1 MSEISRVALF
11 GKLGP
16 IAYKAVEGATVFC
29 KLRGNPYVELVHW
42 IHQIMQ
48 HDDTDLH
55 RIIRRFE
62 LNPSKLAADMTAAL
76 DRLAASL
83 AKEIADIRDDLLTQI
98 DGLTAESQA
107 AKAALAAKVAELDNA
122 VARVESFSDEL
133 DANDAPAPTD
143 PETPADPEQPE
154 EPVDPE
160 PGDGEPTD
168 PETPANPEQ
177 PSEPQP
183 EPEQP
188 VDPDAPVQ

>member
-1 MSEISRVALF
+1 MANQHTLTIRLSQ
-11 GKLGP
+11 
-16 IAYKAVEGATVFC
+16 ATERQ
-29 KLRGNPYVELVHW
+29 LLVH
-42 IHQIMQ
+42 IASRMENHM
-48 HDDTDLH
+48 
-55 RIIRRFE
+55 
-62 LNPSKLAADMTAAL
+62 ADMTAAL

-107 AKAALAAKVAELDNA
+107 AKDALAAKVAELDNA

-168 PETPANPEQ
+168 PEQ

-188 VDPDAPVQ
+188 VDPDVPVQ

>member
-1 MSEISRVALF
+1 MANQHTLTIQLSQ
-11 GKLGP
+11 
-16 IAYKAVEGATVFC
+16 ATERQ
-29 KLRGNPYVELVHW
+29 LLVHVASRMET
-42 IHQIMQ
+42 HM
-48 HDDTDLH
+48 
-55 RIIRRFE
+55 
-62 LNPSKLAADMTAAL
+62 ADMTAAL

-83 AKEIADIRDDLLTQI
+83 AKEIADIRDDLLSQI

-107 AKAALAAKVAELDNA
+107 AKDALAAKVAELDGA

-168 PETPANPEQ
+168 PEQ

-188 VDPDAPVQ
+188 VDPDVPVQ

>member
-1 MSEISRVALF
+1 MANQHTLTIHLSQ
-11 GKLGP
+11 
-16 IAYKAVEGATVFC
+16 ATERQ
-29 KLRGNPYVELVHW
+29 LLVH
-42 IHQIMQ
+42 IASRMENHM
-48 HDDTDLH
+48 
-55 RIIRRFE
+55 
-62 LNPSKLAADMTAAL
+62 ADIL

-107 AKAALAAKVAELDNA
+107 AKDALAAKVAELDNA

-133 DANDAPAPTD
+133 DANDAPAP
-143 PETPADPEQPE
+143 AGPEQPE

>member
-1 MSEISRVALF
+1 MANQHTLTIQLSQ
-11 GKLGP
+11 
-16 IAYKAVEGATVFC
+16 ATERQ
-29 KLRGNPYVELVHW
+29 LLVHVASRMET
-42 IHQIMQ
+42 HM
-48 HDDTDLH
+48 
-55 RIIRRFE
+55 
-62 LNPSKLAADMTAAL
+62 ADMTAAL

-83 AKEIADIRDDLLTQI
+83 AKEIADIRDELLTQI

-107 AKAALAAKVAELDNA
+107 AKDALAAKVAELDNA

-177 PSEPQP
+177 HSEPQP

>member
-1 MSEISRVALF
+1 MANQHTLTIQLSQATKRQLLAHVASRM
-11 GKLGP
+11 
-16 IAYKAVEGATVFC
+16 ET
-29 KLRGNPYVELVHW
+29 H
-42 IHQIMQ
+42 M
-48 HDDTDLH
+48 
-55 RIIRRFE
+55 
-62 LNPSKLAADMTAAL
+62 ADMTAAL

-107 AKAALAAKVAELDNA
+107 AKDALAAKVAELDNA

-143 PETPADPEQPE
+143 PEAPADPEQPE

-183 EPEQP
+183 EPDQP
-188 VDPDAPVQ
+188 VDPNAPVQ

>member
-1 MSEISRVALF
+1 MANQHTLTIPLSQ
-11 GKLGP
+11 
-16 IAYKAVEGATVFC
+16 ATERQ
-29 KLRGNPYVELVHW
+29 LLVHVASRMET
-42 IHQIMQ
+42 HM
-48 HDDTDLH
+48 
-55 RIIRRFE
+55 
-62 LNPSKLAADMTAAL
+62 ADMTAAL

-107 AKAALAAKVAELDNA
+107 AKDALAAKVAELDNA

-143 PETPADPEQPE
+143 PETPSGPEQPE

-168 PETPANPEQ
+168 PEQ

-183 EPEQP
+183 DPEQP
-188 VDPDAPVQ
+188 VDPDVPVQ

>member
-1 MSEISRVALF
+1 MANQHTLTIPLSQ
-11 GKLGP
+11 
-16 IAYKAVEGATVFC
+16 ATERQ
-29 KLRGNPYVELVHW
+29 LLVH
-42 IHQIMQ
+42 IASRMENHM
-48 HDDTDLH
+48 
-55 RIIRRFE
+55 
-62 LNPSKLAADMTAAL
+62 ADMTAAL

-83 AKEIADIRDDLLTQI
+83 AKEIADIRDDLLTPI

-107 AKAALAAKVAELDNA
+107 AKDALAAKVAELDNA

-183 EPEQP
+183 EPDQP
-188 VDPDAPVQ
+188 VDPNAPLQ

>member
-1 MSEISRVALF
+1 MANQHTLTIRLSQ
-11 GKLGP
+11 
-16 IAYKAVEGATVFC
+16 ATERQ
-29 KLRGNPYVELVHW
+29 LLVH
-42 IHQIMQ
+42 IASRMETHM
-48 HDDTDLH
+48 
-55 RIIRRFE
+55 
-62 LNPSKLAADMTAAL
+62 ADMTAAL

-160 PGDGEPTD
+160 PTD

>member
-1 MSEISRVALF
+1 MANQHTLTIQLSQ
-11 GKLGP
+11 
-16 IAYKAVEGATVFC
+16 ATQRQ
-29 KLRGNPYVELVHW
+29 LLVH
-42 IHQIMQ
+42 IASRMENHM
-48 HDDTDLH
+48 
-55 RIIRRFE
+55 
-62 LNPSKLAADMTAAL
+62 ADMTAAL

-107 AKAALAAKVAELDNA
+107 AKDALAAKVAELDNA

-177 PSEPQP
+177 TSEPQP

>member
-1 MSEISRVALF
+1 MANQHTLTIPLSQ
-11 GKLGP
+11 
-16 IAYKAVEGATVFC
+16 ATERQ
-29 KLRGNPYVELVHW
+29 LLVH
-42 IHQIMQ
+42 IASRMETHM
-48 HDDTDLH
+48 
-55 RIIRRFE
+55 
-62 LNPSKLAADMTAAL
+62 ADMTAAL

-107 AKAALAAKVAELDNA
+107 AKDALAAKAAELDNA

-168 PETPANPEQ
+168 PEQT
-177 PSEPQP
+177 SEPQP
-183 EPEQP
+183 EPDQP
-188 VDPDAPVQ
+188 VDPNAPVQ

>member
-1 MSEISRVALF
+1 M
-11 GKLGP
+11 
-16 IAYKAVEGATVFC
+16 
-29 KLRGNPYVELVHW
+29 
-42 IHQIMQ
+42 
-48 HDDTDLH
+48 
-55 RIIRRFE
+55 
-62 LNPSKLAADMTAAL
+62 ADMTAAL

-183 EPEQP
+183 EPDQP
-188 VDPDAPVQ
+188 VDPNAPVQ

>member
-1 MSEISRVALF
+1 MANQHTLTIQLSQ
-11 GKLGP
+11 
-16 IAYKAVEGATVFC
+16 ATERQ
-29 KLRGNPYVELVHW
+29 LLVHVASRMET
-42 IHQIMQ
+42 HM
-48 HDDTDLH
+48 
-55 RIIRRFE
+55 
-62 LNPSKLAADMTAAL
+62 ADMTAAL

-107 AKAALAAKVAELDNA
+107 AKDALAAKVAELDNA

-188 VDPDAPVQ
+188 VGPDAPVQ

>member
-1 MSEISRVALF
+1 MANQHTLTIPLSQ
-11 GKLGP
+11 
-16 IAYKAVEGATVFC
+16 ATERQ
-29 KLRGNPYVELVHW
+29 LLVHVASRMEN
-42 IHQIMQ
+42 HM
-48 HDDTDLH
+48 
-55 RIIRRFE
+55 
-62 LNPSKLAADMTAAL
+62 AGMTAAL

-107 AKAALAAKVAELDNA
+107 AKDALAAKVAELDNA

-177 PSEPQP
+177 HSEPQP

>member
-1 MSEISRVALF
+1 MANQHTLTIPLSQ
-11 GKLGP
+11 
-16 IAYKAVEGATVFC
+16 ATERQ
-29 KLRGNPYVELVHW
+29 LLVH
-42 IHQIMQ
+42 IASRMENHMA
-48 HDDTDLH
+48 LV
-55 RIIRRFE
+55 
-62 LNPSKLAADMTAAL
+62 AAAL

-98 DGLTAESQA
+98 DGLTAESQ
-107 AKAALAAKVAELDNA
+107 AAKVAELDNA

>member
-1 MSEISRVALF
+1 MANQHTLTITLSQ
-11 GKLGP
+11 
-16 IAYKAVEGATVFC
+16 ATERQ
-29 KLRGNPYVELVHW
+29 LLVH
-42 IHQIMQ
+42 IASRMENHM
-48 HDDTDLH
+48 
-55 RIIRRFE
+55 
-62 LNPSKLAADMTAAL
+62 ADMTAAL

-107 AKAALAAKVAELDNA
+107 AKDALAAKVAELDNA

-188 VDPDAPVQ
+188 VGPDAPVQ

>member
-1 MSEISRVALF
+1 MANQHTLTIHLSQ
-11 GKLGP
+11 
-16 IAYKAVEGATVFC
+16 ATERQ
-29 KLRGNPYVELVHW
+29 LLVH
-42 IHQIMQ
+42 IASRMETHM
-48 HDDTDLH
+48 
-55 RIIRRFE
+55 
-62 LNPSKLAADMTAAL
+62 ADMTAAL

-107 AKAALAAKVAELDNA
+107 AKDALAAKVAELDNA

-168 PETPANPEQ
+168 PEQ

-183 EPEQP
+183 DPEQP
-188 VDPDAPVQ
+188 VDPDVPVQ

>member
-1 MSEISRVALF
+1 MANQHTLTIQLSQ
-11 GKLGP
+11 
-16 IAYKAVEGATVFC
+16 ATERQ
-29 KLRGNPYVELVHW
+29 LLVH
-42 IHQIMQ
+42 IASRMETHM
-48 HDDTDLH
+48 
-55 RIIRRFE
+55 
-62 LNPSKLAADMTAAL
+62 ADMTAAL

-98 DGLTAESQA
+98 DRLTAESQA
-107 AKAALAAKVAELDNA
+107 AKDALAAKVAELDNA

-133 DANDAPAPTD
+133 DANDAPAP
-143 PETPADPEQPE
+143 AGPEQPE

-188 VDPDAPVQ
+188 VDPDAPIQ

>member
-1 MSEISRVALF
+1 MANQHTLTIPLSQ
-11 GKLGP
+11 
-16 IAYKAVEGATVFC
+16 ATERQ
-29 KLRGNPYVELVHW
+29 LLVH
-42 IHQIMQ
+42 IASRMETHM
-48 HDDTDLH
+48 
-55 RIIRRFE
+55 
-62 LNPSKLAADMTAAL
+62 ADMTAAL

-107 AKAALAAKVAELDNA
+107 AKDALAAKVAELDNA

-168 PETPANPEQ
+168 PEQ

-183 EPEQP
+183 DPEQP
-188 VDPDAPVQ
+188 VDPNAPVQ

>member
-1 MSEISRVALF
+1 MANQHTLTIRLSQATERQLLVHVASRV
-11 GKLGP
+11 
-16 IAYKAVEGATVFC
+16 ET
-29 KLRGNPYVELVHW
+29 H
-42 IHQIMQ
+42 M
-48 HDDTDLH
+48 
-55 RIIRRFE
+55 
-62 LNPSKLAADMTAAL
+62 ADMTAAL

-107 AKAALAAKVAELDNA
+107 AKDALAAKVAELDNA

>member
-1 MSEISRVALF
+1 MANQHTLTIPLSQ
-11 GKLGP
+11 
-16 IAYKAVEGATVFC
+16 ATERQ
-29 KLRGNPYVELVHW
+29 LLVHVASRMET
-42 IHQIMQ
+42 HM
-48 HDDTDLH
+48 
-55 RIIRRFE
+55 
-62 LNPSKLAADMTAAL
+62 ADMTAAL

-83 AKEIADIRDDLLTQI
+83 AKEIADIRDDLLSQI

-133 DANDAPAPTD
+133 DGNDAPAPTD

-168 PETPANPEQ
+168 PEQ

-183 EPEQP
+183 DPEQP
-188 VDPDAPVQ
+188 VDPNAPVQ

>member
-1 MSEISRVALF
+1 MANQHTLTIRLSQ
-11 GKLGP
+11 
-16 IAYKAVEGATVFC
+16 ATERQ
-29 KLRGNPYVELVHW
+29 LLVH
-42 IHQIMQ
+42 IASRMETHM
-48 HDDTDLH
+48 
-55 RIIRRFE
+55 
-62 LNPSKLAADMTAAL
+62 ADMTAAL

-107 AKAALAAKVAELDNA
+107 AKDALAAKVAELDNA

-168 PETPANPEQ
+168 PETPANPEH

>member
-1 MSEISRVALF
+1 MANQHTLTIQLSQATERQLLAHIASRM
-11 GKLGP
+11 
-16 IAYKAVEGATVFC
+16 ET
-29 KLRGNPYVELVHW
+29 H
-42 IHQIMQ
+42 M
-48 HDDTDLH
+48 
-55 RIIRRFE
+55 
-62 LNPSKLAADMTAAL
+62 ADMTAAL

-107 AKAALAAKVAELDNA
+107 AKDALAAKVAELDNA

>member
-1 MSEISRVALF
+1 MANQHTLTIPLSQ
-11 GKLGP
+11 
-16 IAYKAVEGATVFC
+16 ATERQ
-29 KLRGNPYVELVHW
+29 LLVH
-42 IHQIMQ
+42 IASRMENHM
-48 HDDTDLH
+48 
-55 RIIRRFE
+55 
-62 LNPSKLAADMTAAL
+62 ADMTAAL
-76 DRLAASL
+76 DHLAASL

-107 AKAALAAKVAELDNA
+107 AKDALAAKVAELDGA

-188 VDPDAPVQ
+188 VDPDAPIQ

>member
-1 MSEISRVALF
+1 MANQHTLTIRLSQ
-11 GKLGP
+11 
-16 IAYKAVEGATVFC
+16 ATERQ
-29 KLRGNPYVELVHW
+29 LLVH
-42 IHQIMQ
+42 IASRMENHM
-48 HDDTDLH
+48 
-55 RIIRRFE
+55 
-62 LNPSKLAADMTAAL
+62 ADMTAAL

-107 AKAALAAKVAELDNA
+107 AKDALAAKVAELDNA

-188 VDPDAPVQ
+188 VGPDAPVQ

>member
-1 MSEISRVALF
+1 MANQHTLTILLSQ
-11 GKLGP
+11 
-16 IAYKAVEGATVFC
+16 ATERQ
-29 KLRGNPYVELVHW
+29 LLVH
-42 IHQIMQ
+42 IASRMEDHM
-48 HDDTDLH
+48 
-55 RIIRRFE
+55 
-62 LNPSKLAADMTAAL
+62 ADMTAAL
-76 DRLAASL
+76 DHLAASL

-133 DANDAPAPTD
+133 DGNDAPAPTD

-168 PETPANPEQ
+168 PEQ

-188 VDPDAPVQ
+188 VDPDVPVQ

>member
-1 MSEISRVALF
+1 MVNQHTLTIRLSQ
-11 GKLGP
+11 
-16 IAYKAVEGATVFC
+16 ATERQ
-29 KLRGNPYVELVHW
+29 LLVHVASLVET
-42 IHQIMQ
+42 HM
-48 HDDTDLH
+48 
-55 RIIRRFE
+55 
-62 LNPSKLAADMTAAL
+62 AGMTAAL

-107 AKAALAAKVAELDNA
+107 AKDALAAKVAELDNA

-133 DANDAPAPTD
+133 DANDAPAP
-143 PETPADPEQPE
+143 AGPEQPE

-160 PGDGEPTD
+160 PGDGEPTA

-177 PSEPQP
+177 PSEPPP

-188 VDPDAPVQ
+188 VDPNAPVQ

>member
-1 MSEISRVALF
+1 MVNQHTVTIQLSQ
-11 GKLGP
+11 
-16 IAYKAVEGATVFC
+16 ATERR
-29 KLRGNPYVELVHW
+29 LLVH
-42 IHQIMQ
+42 IASRMETHM
-48 HDDTDLH
+48 
-55 RIIRRFE
+55 
-62 LNPSKLAADMTAAL
+62 ADMTAAL

-183 EPEQP
+183 EPDRLVGP
-188 VDPDAPVQ
+188 NAPVQ

>member
-1 MSEISRVALF
+1 MANQHTLTIPLSQ
-11 GKLGP
+11 
-16 IAYKAVEGATVFC
+16 ATERQ
-29 KLRGNPYVELVHW
+29 LLVH
-42 IHQIMQ
+42 IASRMETHM
-48 HDDTDLH
+48 
-55 RIIRRFE
+55 
-62 LNPSKLAADMTAAL
+62 ADMTAAL

-107 AKAALAAKVAELDNA
+107 AKDALAA
-122 VARVESFSDEL
+122 
-133 DANDAPAPTD
+133 TD

-183 EPEQP
+183 DPDQP
-188 VDPDAPVQ
+188 VDPNAPVQ